1 MRVWHGLSPR
11 VAHRLDEL
19 VDPDGRVCGEEWV
32 GVEEVEE
39 VEEVREREGEG
50 GRARAESGFVFEQ
63 ALSRS
68 SLSRSLSTHAC
79 SALSQTHSHIM
90 RRIKREKKERREMTR
105 RQKKKP
111 TS

>member
-1 MRVWHGLSPR
+1 
-11 VAHRLDEL
+11 
-19 VDPDGRVCGEEWV
+19 
-32 GVEEVEE
+32 VEEVEE